1 MAQILSQDEID
12 ALLGGLDE
20 VTEKK
25 EETTKK
31 PSYSE
36 DEVQPFDFKKTAIS
50 SHVKFPAIDAIND
63 QFNRGLRVTL
73 SSILRLPIDTAVIPS
88 EVITFK
94 DFLRRLPVPSSLHIL
109 KMEPLR
115 GHALLVIDSQL
126 VFTIVE
132 VFLGSSKLGQARVE
146 GREFTSIEQRLIRR
160 IVNSLLLDI
169 ERAWNNIY
177 PIKIQYVR
185 SEINPAFSKIVPDD
199 DAVIVTKFQMEIDEI
214 SGAISFCIPL
224 NIIQPIKQ
232 ILQKSY
238 LREEGEDPV
247 WKNQLLSNLKNT
259 YVDILV
265 NLGETEILGYEL
277 LNLSVGD
284 VIQLDV
290 NYDEPLIMNI
300 QGVPK
305 FYCEPGI
312 YRGQIAVKIL
322 DSYHNT

>member
-20 VTEKK
+20 VTEPG
-25 EETTKK
+25 EEVSAAPEAVEAK
-31 PSYSE
+31 
-36 DEVQPFDFKKTAIS
+36 VFDFKKTAIS
-50 SHVKFPAIDAIND
+50 SHVKFPAIDVIND
-63 QFNRGLRVTL
+63 QFNRGLRITI
-73 SSILRLPIDTAVIPS
+73 SSILRLAVDTVVIPS

-132 VFLGSSKLGQARVE
+132 VFLGSAKLGQARVE

-160 IVNSLLLDI
+160 IVNSLLIDI
-169 ERAWNNIY
+169 EKAWNNIY

-185 SEINPAFSKIVPDD
+185 SEINPAFAKIVPDD

-214 SGAISFCIPL
+214 SGAISICIPL

-232 ILQKSY
+232 ALQKSY

-259 YVDILV
+259 TVDIDV
-265 NLGETEILGYEL
+265 SLGKTEIKGYEL
-277 LNLSVGD
+277 LNLALGD
-284 VIQLDV
+284 IIQLDI
-290 NYDEPLIMNI
+290 NYDEPLLMYI

-305 FYCEPGI
+305 FYTEPGI
-312 YRGQIAVKIL
+312 HRGQIAVKIL
-322 DSYHNT
+322 ESYQIT